1 MKKIAIIG
9 LCLLLTGGVYAE
21 GTTKG
26 KTQWTAMRLMTAA
39 NKLQRQQQYLEAM
52 DSATLVL
59 TVDPDSRAAKE
70 FVHSHWD
77 QMMRSAQKT
86 LEENH
91 QENNLEQAR
100 RRLQVYRYLVEIND
114 NLRMTPLPLH
124 GVNDRWVWQPEV
136 QYWDGH
142 FNDELRRVYRLEE
155 EEKKYKANAEAH
167 RH

>member
-1 MKKIAIIG
+1 MIG
-9 LCLLLTGGVYAE
+9 LSLLMAVCVYAD
-21 GTTKG
+21 GAADG
-26 KTQWTAMRLMTAA
+26 KAQRAAMRMMAAA

-59 TVDPDSRAAKE
+59 TICPDSRAAKE

-77 QMMRSAQKT
+77 LMTRSAQKI

-91 QENNLEQAR
+91 QENDLEQAR

-114 NLRMTPLPLH
+114 NLRMTALPLH

-142 FNDELRRVYRLEE
+142 FNDELQRVYRLEE
-155 EEKKYKANAEAH
+155 EEKKHQANAEAH